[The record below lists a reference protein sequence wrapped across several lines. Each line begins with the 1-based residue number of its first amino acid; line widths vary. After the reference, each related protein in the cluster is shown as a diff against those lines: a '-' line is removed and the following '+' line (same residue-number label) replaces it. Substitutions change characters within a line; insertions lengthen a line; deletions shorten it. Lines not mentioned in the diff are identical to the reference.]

1 MGNPDPNG
9 DVWYDVSSKAK
20 CEIVEQATAA
30 LLRYLERLPF
40 TTNTAWPVVRRC
52 WSEAPARFDE
62 LDKRQAGAQ
71 IATRDSIATFDGV
84 RHTDHEEAG
93 VWREAQASIL
103 YEDDRDGNLQQCA
116 ADNLVRQHHLTS
128 TLSLIIAQRTD
139 PLAARSGVTQVRTL
153 CAMEPR

>member
-9 DVWYDVSSKAK
+9 HVWYDVSSKAK

-40 TTNTAWPVVRRC
+40 TTNTAWPMVRRC

-71 IATRDSIATFDGV
+71 FATRDSIATFDWV
-84 RHTDHEEAG
+84 RHTDHERPVCGARRRPPYYTKMTGIWEP
-93 VWREAQASIL
+93 
-103 YEDDRDGNLQQCA
+103 A
-116 ADNLVRQHHLTS
+116 AMRC
-128 TLSLIIAQRTD
+128 
-139 PLAARSGVTQVRTL
+139 G
-153 CAMEPR
+153 